1 MFVILA
7 DYPFSVLLA
16 DRPAKRCQFTVCVR
30 KADKQLRNSHKL
42 MFSMKSLKCCPKIAQ
57 KGKKC
62 SRLPELK
69 NSFSKRQKLPN
80 TIRTGLCLRYSAPS
94 HIWKA
99 VVVHIVQQKENV
111 LSDARVEFTGERRKN
126 TANFRQHVC
135 GFLGNDLHWLP
146 NLGSVHLNSSSTHIE
161 KSLNGAIEMAV

>member
-1 MFVILA
+1 ML
-7 DYPFSVLLA
+7 PKNCSERQKVLEVA
-16 DRPAKRCQFTVCVR
+16 GTKKQFLQT
-30 KADKQLRNSHKL
+30 
-42 MFSMKSLKCCPKIAQ
+42 PKV
-57 KGKKC
+57 
-62 SRLPELK
+62 P
-69 NSFSKRQKLPN
+69 QKLPN
-80 TIRTGLCLRYSAPS
+80 TIRIGLCLRYSAPS